1 MLYYLLQINLLHRK
15 ITFVCLNLTK
25 QTYYKENNLF
35 EKKNK
40 IFNNKSFNF
49 YYTILITQGLLY
61 IYKNDCQILSV
72 LLLKQSD
79 SFNTKQNVWFFQSLV
94 QHTLTTVLGR
104 EMLNIAPSAV
114 RRIYAMPIVSIV
126 FLMQTYMVFYK
137 SKIIMFVL

>member
-1 MLYYLLQINLLHRK
+1 MLYYLLQINLLQRK

-61 IYKNDCQILSV
+61 IYKNNCQILSV

-94 QHTLTTVLGR
+94 QHTLTTFLGR